1 MKRLMLLVLAV
12 LFCLP
17 LCACKSDAVR
27 AVQRMIDRIGTVT
40 IGSEARIQK
49 AEEFYAELSEQEKRR
64 VSNYDVLLEARRTY
78 DSLFETVEL
87 TRDNWDEYFEIIEEV
102 RWVIG
107 SDGTVYSGFIYDIVF
122 KIREEHAADFLR
134 WKSEFAAELSVGSG
148 LKHCIYDRRT
158 GEAHFEPVEPE
169 NLPEHMDVLI
179 KPAQVVT
186 VRQSNILDRYSP
198 DAPVYWRIE
207 GEGYPEKNVVLC
219 LDGTAAFLVNIV
231 ELLDIEGKLVLV
243 K

>member
-1 MKRLMLLVLAV
+1 MKRLLLLVLAV
-12 LFCLP
+12 LVCLP

-27 AVQRMIDRIGTVT
+27 TVQRMIDRIGTVT

-49 AEEFYAELSEQEKRR
+49 AEEFYAELSEYEKRR

-87 TRDNWDEYFEIIEEV
+87 NRDNWDEYFEIVEQV
-102 RWVIG
+102 QWVIG
-107 SDGTVYSGFIYDIVF
+107 SDGTAHSGFIYDISF
-122 KIREEHAADFLR
+122 KIREEHADDFHR
-134 WKSEFAAELSVGSG
+134 WKSSFTAELCVGSG

-158 GEAHFEPVEPE
+158 GEAHFEPVEPDI
-169 NLPEHMDVLI
+169 LPEHMDVLI
-179 KPAQVVT
+179 KPSQSVT
-186 VRQSNILDRYSP
+186 VCQSDILDHYTP
-198 DAPVYWRIE
+198 EAPVYWRIE

-219 LDGTAAFLVNIV
+219 LDGTAAFLVNTV
-231 ELLDIEGKLVLV
+231 ELVGIEGKLVFV